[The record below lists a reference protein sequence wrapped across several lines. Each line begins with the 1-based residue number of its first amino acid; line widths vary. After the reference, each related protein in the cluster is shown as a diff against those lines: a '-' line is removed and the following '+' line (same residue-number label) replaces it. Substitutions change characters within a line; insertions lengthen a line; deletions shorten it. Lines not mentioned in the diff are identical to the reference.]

1 MVLTNSLDI
10 TTLVRVENLNTNC
23 FFVQRRYTRRDE
35 KTALY
40 QVGRGNYYI
49 GNKCKHYFKKH
60 SEQIE
65 EVEYLLNNMSN
76 LTKSERKVLSK
87 MSENLSTNEIADQ
100 LLNSTKTIIN
110 NKTNISKKLE
120 ITSYNN
126 LQYL

>member
-1 MVLTNSLDI
+1 
-10 TTLVRVENLNTNC
+10 
-23 FFVQRRYTRRDE
+23 
-35 KTALY
+35 
-40 QVGRGNYYI
+40 
-49 GNKCKHYFKKH
+49 
-60 SEQIE
+60 
-65 EVEYLLNNMSN
+65 MSN